1 MGVEKNLL
9 LIIKSLQQY
18 WKLVTIFL
26 LLIIAF
32 LSLYPLP
39 ELPGVPGTDK
49 THHLVAYFLLALPSG
64 LKKPNKWILFIYLF
78 IIFGGVIEMIQPY
91 VNRYGEWLDF
101 FANTIGV
108 ISGFFVG
115 VILNNKLLTSY

>member
-1 MGVEKNLL
+1 MP
-9 LIIKSLQQY
+9 IIKSIQQH
-18 WKLVTIFL
+18 WKPITIFL
-26 LLIIAF
+26 LLVIAF

-39 ELPGVPGTDK
+39 KLPEFQGTDK
-49 THHLVAYFLLALPSG
+49 TYHLVAYFLLALPSG
-64 LKKPNKWILFIYLF
+64 LKKPNKWVLFIFSF
-78 IIFGGVIEMIQPY
+78 IFFGGVIEMIQPY

-115 VILNNKLLTSY
+115 VILNNKFLTSY